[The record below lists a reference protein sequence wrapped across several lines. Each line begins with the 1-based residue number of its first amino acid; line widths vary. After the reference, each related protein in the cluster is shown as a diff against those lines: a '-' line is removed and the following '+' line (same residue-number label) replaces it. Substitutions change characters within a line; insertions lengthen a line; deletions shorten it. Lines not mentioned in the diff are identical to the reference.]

1 MACYWL
7 WLTVSMARR
16 YPHHQE
22 PLATRRAPRNE
33 IADGRQ
39 DRRRSAMLGLMASV
53 SRPAAAI
60 GYVASGHEPPPDF
73 GWDRAIAEIR
83 CPRCVR
89 TRRSRGPVLAFCQHP
104 RP

>member
-1 MACYWL
+1 
-7 WLTVSMARR
+7 
-16 YPHHQE
+16 
-22 PLATRRAPRNE
+22 
-33 IADGRQ
+33 
-39 DRRRSAMLGLMASV
+39 MLGLMASV